1 MDIRTCGEPE
11 LDALNDRA
19 KVWREQHSPKIRTE
33 LKTSRHTAAGQAP
46 AKASRSGSLMGPP
59 PSEAKIEGFGLPV
72 WHSPNPFSKRFVLGG
87 SCMKKVIRAAHTVKW
102 RIRAQARIA
111 LTSDIRHG

>member
-46 AKASRSGSLMGPP
+46 AKASSSGSLMGPP
-59 PSEAKIEGFGLPV
+59 PSEAQIEGALVCRSGIPPTRLANGLYLGWLYEKSDPGRAHGGV
-72 WHSPNPFSKRFVLGG
+72 ENSCASPNRLN
-87 SCMKKVIRAAHTVKW
+87 R
-102 RIRAQARIA
+102 
-111 LTSDIRHG
+111 

>member
-46 AKASRSGSLMGPP
+46 AKASSSGFLMVPP
-59 PSEAKIEGFGLPV
+59 PSEAQIEGFDLPV
-72 WHSPNPFSKRFVLGG
+72 WHSEDLDFKTLRIMIHRLKGSHSGEHPLQQDESK
-87 SCMKKVIRAAHTVKW
+87 AVK
-102 RIRAQARIA
+102 A
-111 LTSDIRHG
+111 